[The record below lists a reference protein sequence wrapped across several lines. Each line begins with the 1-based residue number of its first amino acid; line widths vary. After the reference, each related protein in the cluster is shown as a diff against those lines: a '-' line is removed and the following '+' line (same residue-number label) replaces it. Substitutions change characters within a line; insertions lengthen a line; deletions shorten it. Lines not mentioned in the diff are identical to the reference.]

1 MNDNRRGNL
10 SLLLSLSSLA
20 ATSFFFVLLIL
31 ALREAKIPFSE
42 IQSMPMEQMWSPT
55 GRLFLMGWFPGLA
68 LAIVSFMYLRR
79 SQGPTRLLTVWIFSG
94 LVIIASLVWFFSAFW
109 WFDGVLPG

>member
-10 SLLLSLSSLA
+10 SLLFSLSSLA

-55 GRLFLMGWFPGLA
+55 GHLFLMGWFPGLA
-68 LAIVSFMYLRR
+68 LAVVSLMLLRR
-79 SQGPTRLLTVWIFSG
+79 SQGVHHLLTVCVFSG
-94 LVIIASLVWFFSAFW
+94 LVIIASLVWFFSASW
-109 WFDGVLPG
+109 WQNGVLPG